1 MVLLCCALAGARA
14 QGGLCISEL
23 LYQPRSGEAEYV
35 ELYNNSADS
44 VNLADYHIVRWVG
57 DSLGKHYLLPAFAVK
72 PRGYVALTKD
82 VLSVTSCYSM
92 QYPPLIVQCDLP
104 QYPNGGGSVVLV
116 TADSVVVDRF
126 DYLPSMHSPM
136 LHDAAGVSLERRSF
150 DRPTGEASNWFS
162 ASSLAGY
169 GTPGYENSQSAEWLV
184 PETAFEFS
192 SALVSPDGDG
202 YQDVLEVE
210 YRMERADLMADA
222 EVYNAAGAMVARLL
236 NSALLGSHGTLEWNA
251 EGLPRWRY
259 LVQIVVYDRSGMR
272 QALRRTVSVV
282 R

>member
-1 MVLLCCALAGARA
+1 M
-14 QGGLCISEL
+14 
-23 LYQPRSGEAEYV
+23 
-35 ELYNNSADS
+35 
-44 VNLADYHIVRWVG
+44 
-57 DSLGKHYLLPAFAVK
+57 
-72 PRGYVALTKD
+72 
-82 VLSVTSCYSM
+82 
-92 QYPPLIVQCDLP
+92 P
-104 QYPNGGGSVVLV
+104 QYPNGGGSVVLA

-126 DYLPSMHSPM
+126 DYQPSMHSPM

-169 GTPGYENSQSAEWLV
+169 GTPGYENSQSSEWLV

-251 EGLPRWRY
+251 EGLPRGRY